1 MSSNKR
7 PLAELTA
14 GDVDRALSPTDEHE
28 SDVVASAAKRSATTA
43 TQRPS
48 EVAMASSGVATT
60 SDVIDEAQGLH
71 PCSHEV
77 CLPASLVAPPAGDAI
92 YDPPMPATLVREY
105 PFVLDNFQRKSIG
118 CLTRKESVLVA
129 AHTSAG
135 KTVVAEYAIAM
146 ALKEG
151 QRVIYTSPIK
161 ALSNQK
167 YRDLHEVFHD
177 VGLMTGDIS
186 INPTASCLVMTTE
199 ILRSM
204 LYRGSEIMK
213 EVAWVIFDEV
223 HYMRDRERGVVWEET
238 IILLPDS
245 VRFVFLSATIPNA
258 RQFCGWIASIH
269 NQVCHVVYT
278 DYRPVP
284 LQHYL
289 FPAGSDGLHLVVDE
303 KGQFRDDSFQRAL
316 ASLGGGNVG
325 AGHGI
330 GAGDASYSATM
341 AANAK
346 KAAQKGPSDI
356 YKIIKMIME
365 RNYEPVIAFA
375 FSKRECEAMALQM
388 ARLDFNNDDEK
399 ELIDAVYANAID
411 TLSADDKLLPQV
423 VHLLPLLR
431 RGIGI
436 HHGGLLP
443 LLKEVVEI
451 LFQEGL
457 IKALF
462 ATETFSIGL
471 NMPARTV
478 LFTAIKKFDGQISR
492 QLTSGEYIQMSG
504 RAGRRGKD
512 DRGIVIT
519 VVTEQLEPASCK
531 EMMHG
536 AADALNSQFN
546 LGYNM
551 LLNLLRVEEIDPEF
565 LIRRS
570 FRQCQALAQ
579 VPDASAELERLQ
591 AARDAIDVPQLEAV
605 AEHFAKRSQL
615 AKLHADVRARI
626 TEPKHVLPFLQP
638 GRLVRR
644 VVDGDDVYAL
654 GVIVNFHQTKA
665 AAATAKD
672 AKDAAGAPPLYVVDV
687 LLRCRAPAS
696 AAARP
701 APHRAGVDAGDGYMQ
716 VLPVTLPLLDGLSSV
731 RIYMPADLRDAAA
744 CETVGRT
751 LREVERRMPHG
762 VPLLD
767 PFDDLGIDDADLR
780 KLVRQVETLEDDVAQ
795 LRTKVV
801 GDGSDAVRAFDAA
814 CARYA
819 ERVALDNKV
828 RDLKKTVRRAGEMIL
843 GSELKAMKRVLRRLG
858 FTNADD
864 VVEIKGRV
872 ACEISAGDE
881 LMLTEMIFR
890 GAFAELTP
898 QQTVALLSCFVA
910 ETHKPDKMS
919 PPAALAPA
927 YRAVQDDARRIAG
940 VMLDCK
946 LPVSEEE
953 YVQQFSCSLIEP
965 VLAWADG
972 QSFAA
977 VCKLTDQFEG
987 ALIRV
992 LRRLEEVLR
1001 QCAAAATSI
1010 GNDDLVT
1017 KFTQASDCIKRD
1029 IVFAASLY
1037 L

>member
-1 MSSNKR
+1 VN
-7 PLAELTA
+7 E
-14 GDVDRALSPTDEHE
+14 
-28 SDVVASAAKRSATTA
+28 AA
-43 TQRPS
+43 
-48 EVAMASSGVATT
+48 
-60 SDVIDEAQGLH
+60 GLH

-77 CLPASLVAPPAGDAI
+77 CLPASMVPPAAGDAI
-92 YDPPMPATLVREY
+92 YDPPLPSKLVREY

-167 YRDLHEVFHD
+167 YRDLHEVFQD

-289 FPAGSDGLHLVVDE
+289 FPAASDGLHLVVDE
-303 KGQFRDDSFQRAL
+303 KGNFRDDSFQRAL
-316 ASLGGGNVG
+316 ADLGGGALG
-325 AGHGI
+325 AGHNI
-330 GAGDASYSATM
+330 GAGDASYSATQ
-341 AANAK
+341 AAAAK

-411 TLSADDKLLPQV
+411 TLNADDRQLPQV

-478 LFTAIKKFDGQISR
+478 LFTSIKKFDGKISR
-492 QLTSGEYIQMSG
+492 SLTSGEYIQMSG

-519 VVTEQLEPASCK
+519 VITEQLEPAKCK

-551 LLNLLRVEEIDPEF
+551 LLNLLRVEEINPEF
-565 LIRRS
+565 LIQRS
-570 FRQCQALAQ
+570 FRQCQALAEI
-579 VPDASAELERLQ
+579 PDATAELERAQ
-591 AARDAIDVPQLEAV
+591 AERDAIDVPQLESV
-605 AEHFAKRSQL
+605 AAHHAKREQL
-615 AKLHADVRARI
+615 AKLHAEVRAQIAVPR
-626 TEPKHVLPFLQP
+626 HVLPFLQP

-644 VVDGDDVYAL
+644 VVDGDDVYGL
-654 GVIVNFHQTKA
+654 GVIVNFHQA
-665 AAATAKD
+665 NKD
-672 AKDAAGAPPLYVVDV
+672 GASLYVVDV
-687 LLRCRAPAS
+687 LLRCRTPAGS
-696 AAARP
+696 LAGGARP
-701 APHRAGVDAGDGYMQ
+701 APHRAGIDAGDGHMQ
-716 VLPVTLPLLDGLSSV
+716 VLPVTLPLIDGLSSV
-731 RIYMPADLRDAAA
+731 RVYLPSDLREQAA
-744 CETVGRT
+744 CDTVGRT
-751 LREVERRMPHG
+751 LREVERRFPRG

-767 PFDDLGIDDADLR
+767 PFDDLGIDDAGLR
-780 KLVRQVETLEDDVAQ
+780 KLVRQSEALEDELAQ
-795 LRTKVV
+795 LRSKVA

-814 CARYA
+814 CAVYA
-819 ERVALDNKV
+819 QRVALDNRV
-828 RDLKKTVRRAGEMIL
+828 RELKKTVRRANEMIL
-843 GSELKAMKRVLRRLG
+843 TSELKSMKRVLRRLG

-864 VVEIKGRV
+864 VVEVKGRV

-881 LMLTEMIFR
+881 LLMTEMIFR

-898 QQTVALLSCFVA
+898 QQVVALLSCFVT
-910 ETHKPDKMS
+910 ETHKPDKVA

-927 YRAVQDDARRIAG
+927 YRALQDDARRIAG
-940 VMLDCK
+940 VMNECK
-946 LPVSEEE
+946 LDTSVDD
-953 YVQQFSCSLIEP
+953 YVQGFSCSLIEP
-965 VLAWADG
+965 VLAWAEG

-987 ALIRV
+987 AIIRV
-992 LRRLEEVLR
+992 LRRLEEILR
-1001 QCAAAATSI
+1001 QATAAAKSI
-1010 GNDDLVT
+1010 GNEELMD
-1017 KFTQASDCIKRD
+1017 KFTKASDCIKRD

>member
-1 MSSNKR
+1 VN
-7 PLAELTA
+7 E
-14 GDVDRALSPTDEHE
+14 
-28 SDVVASAAKRSATTA
+28 AA
-43 TQRPS
+43 
-48 EVAMASSGVATT
+48 
-60 SDVIDEAQGLH
+60 GLH

-77 CLPASLVAPPAGDAI
+77 CLPASMVPPAAGDAI
-92 YDPPMPATLVREY
+92 YDPPLPSKLVREY

-167 YRDLHEVFHD
+167 YRDLHEVFQD

-289 FPAGSDGLHLVVDE
+289 FPAASDGLHLVVDE
-303 KGQFRDDSFQRAL
+303 KGNFRDDSFQRAL
-316 ASLGGGNVG
+316 ADLGGGALG
-325 AGHGI
+325 AGHNI
-330 GAGDASYSATM
+330 GAGDASYSATQ
-341 AANAK
+341 AAAAK

-411 TLSADDKLLPQV
+411 TLNADDRQLPQV

-478 LFTAIKKFDGQISR
+478 LFTSIKKFDGKISR
-492 QLTSGEYIQMSG
+492 SLTSGEYIQMSG

-519 VVTEQLEPASCK
+519 VITEQLEPGQVQGDDARRRRRAQQPVQSRLQ
-531 EMMHG
+531 HAAQSAARRGDQSRVSHSALVPSVPG
-536 AADALNSQFN
+536 ARRDSRRHRRARARAGGARRDRRAAA
-546 LGYNM
+546 
-551 LLNLLRVEEIDPEF
+551 RVG
-565 LIRRS
+565 RRAP
-570 FRQCQALAQ
+570 RQARA
-579 VPDASAELERLQ
+579 ARQ
-591 AARDAIDVPQLEAV
+591 AARRGARANRRAAPRAAVPA
-605 AEHFAKRSQL
+605 AGPS
-615 AKLHADVRARI
+615 RAPR
-626 TEPKHVLPFLQP
+626 
-638 GRLVRR
+638 GRRRRR
-644 VVDGDDVYAL
+644 VRPRRHCQFSPGEQGRRLAL
-654 GVIVNFHQTKA
+654 RRRRA
-665 AAATAKD
+665 AAL
-672 AKDAAGAPPLYVVDV
+672 PH
-687 LLRCRAPAS
+687 
-696 AAARP
+696 AARVVALVARDP
-701 APHRAGVDAGDGYMQ
+701 APHRAGVDAGDGHMQ
-716 VLPVTLPLLDGLSSV
+716 VLPVTLPLLDGFSSV
-731 RIYMPADLRDAAA
+731 RVYLPSDLREQAA
-744 CETVGRT
+744 CDTVGRT
-751 LREVERRMPHG
+751 LREVERRFPRG

-767 PFDDLGIDDADLR
+767 PFDDLGIDDAGLR
-780 KLVRQVETLEDDVAQ
+780 KLVRQSEALEDELAQ
-795 LRTKVV
+795 LRSKVA

-814 CARYA
+814 CAVYA
-819 ERVALDNKV
+819 QRVALDNKV
-828 RDLKKTVRRAGEMIL
+828 RELKKTVRRANEMIL
-843 GSELKAMKRVLRRLG
+843 TSELKSMKRVLRRLG

-864 VVEIKGRV
+864 VVEVKGRV

-881 LMLTEMIFR
+881 LLMTEMIFR

-898 QQTVALLSCFVA
+898 QQVVALLSCFVT
-910 ETHKPDKMS
+910 ETHKPDKVA

-927 YRAVQDDARRIAG
+927 YRALQDDARRIAG
-940 VMLDCK
+940 VMNECK
-946 LPVSEEE
+946 LDTSVDD
-953 YVQQFSCSLIEP
+953 YVQGFSCSLIEP
-965 VLAWADG
+965 VLAWAEG

-987 ALIRV
+987 AIIRV
-992 LRRLEEVLR
+992 LRRLEEILR
-1001 QCAAAATSI
+1001 QATAAAKSI
-1010 GNDDLVT
+1010 GNEELVD
-1017 KFTQASDCIKRD
+1017 KFTKASDCIKRD

-1037 L
+1037 LL

>member
-1 MSSNKR
+1 M
-7 PLAELTA
+7 
-14 GDVDRALSPTDEHE
+14 V
-28 SDVVASAAKRSATTA
+28 
-43 TQRPS
+43 
-48 EVAMASSGVATT
+48 
-60 SDVIDEAQGLH
+60 
-71 PCSHEV
+71 
-77 CLPASLVAPPAGDAI
+77 PPEAGDAI
-92 YDPPMPATLVREY
+92 YDPPLPSKLVREY

-167 YRDLHEVFHD
+167 YRDLHEVFRD

-303 KGQFRDDSFQRAL
+303 KGNFRDDSFQRAV
-316 ASLGGGNVG
+316 SDLGGGALG
-325 AGHGI
+325 AGHNI
-330 GAGDASYSATM
+330 GAGDASYAATQ
-341 AANAK
+341 AAAVK
-346 KAAQKGPSDI
+346 KATQKGPSDI

-411 TLSADDKLLPQV
+411 TLSGDDKQLPQV

-431 RGIGI
+431 RGVGI

-478 LFTAIKKFDGQISR
+478 LFTSIKKFDGKISR
-492 QLTSGEYIQMSG
+492 TLTSGEYIQMSG

-519 VVTEQLEPASCK
+519 VITEQLEQAKCK

-536 AADALNSQFN
+536 AADPLNSQFN

-551 LLNLLRVEEIDPEF
+551 LLNLLRVEEINPEF
-565 LIRRS
+565 LIQRS

-579 VPDASAELERLQ
+579 IPDTTVELERAQ
-591 AARDAIDVPQLEAV
+591 AARDAIEVPQLEAV
-605 AEHFAKRSQL
+605 AAHHAKREQL
-615 AKLHADVRARI
+615 VKLQADVRAQI
-626 TEPKHVLPFLQP
+626 TVPRVALPFLQP

-644 VVDGDDVYAL
+644 VIDGDDVYGL
-654 GVIVNFHQTKA
+654 GVIVNFHQA
-665 AAATAKD
+665 NKD
-672 AKDAAGAPPLYVVDV
+672 GVSLYVVDV
-687 LLRCRAPAS
+687 LLRCRAAPGA
-696 AAARP
+696 AGAARP
-701 APHRAGVDAGDGYMQ
+701 APHRAGVDAGDGVMQ
-716 VLPVTLPLLDGLSSV
+716 VVPVTLPLLDGFSSV
-731 RIYMPADLRDAAA
+731 RIYLPGDLREQAA
-744 CETVGRT
+744 CDTVGRT
-751 LREVERRMPHG
+751 LREVERRFPRG

-767 PFDDLGIDDADLR
+767 PFDDLGVDDAGLR
-780 KLVRQVETLEDDVAQ
+780 KLVRQTEALEDELAQ
-795 LRTKVV
+795 LRSKVA
-801 GDGSDAVRAFDAA
+801 GDGSDAVRAFDDA
-814 CARYA
+814 CALYA
-819 ERVALDNKV
+819 QRVSLDNKV
-828 RDLKKTVRRAGEMIL
+828 RELKKTVRRANEMIL
-843 GSELKAMKRVLRRLG
+843 TSELKSMKRVLRRLG

-864 VVEIKGRV
+864 VVEVKGRV

-881 LMLTEMIFR
+881 LLMTEMIFR

-898 QQTVALLSCFVA
+898 QQVVALLSCFVT
-910 ETHKPDKMS
+910 ETHKPDKGA
-919 PPAALAPA
+919 PPVALAPA
-927 YRAVQDDARRIAG
+927 YRALQDDARRIAG
-940 VMLDCK
+940 VMNECK
-946 LPVSEEE
+946 LDISVDE
-953 YVQQFSCSLIEP
+953 YVDGFSFSLIEP
-965 VLAWADG
+965 VLAWAEG

-987 ALIRV
+987 AIIRV
-992 LRRLEEVLR
+992 LRRLEEILR
-1001 QCAAAATSI
+1001 QATAAAKSI
-1010 GNDDLVT
+1010 GNEELVD
-1017 KFTQASDCIKRD
+1017 KFTKASDCIKRD